1 MRPIVTDVA
10 WSICLI
16 VCLFVRPL
24 DTTLSS
30 TKNGRIDR
38 ATVSDVNSGGTKEPC
53 IGGMDIP
60 TGRYTFG
67 GRKNFTHPQTRRRAI
82 FSTSFARGQQRCDPV
97 IRPL

>member
-1 MRPIVTDVA
+1 MSDCVFVCP
-10 WSICLI
+10 SIGHNLE
-16 VCLFVRPL
+16 FY
-24 DTTLSS
+24 
-30 TKNGRIDR
+30 KNGRIDR

-60 TGRYTFG
+60 TGRYTFE
-67 GRKNFTHPQTRRRAI
+67 GRKNFTHAQTRRRAI